1 MLRYLRQAAQA
12 EGLTVTMDSNPNAGL
27 FFRSDQ
33 LAFARG
39 GVPAV
44 FVETGSRFVG
54 RPEGYA
60 AEIEADYRANRYHQ
74 PADELDDDMPFAGLV
89 QQTRVAFR
97 LGYLLASSSIRP
109 QWQPSEAFGQTR
121 AESERAAGM

>member
-1 MLRYLRQAAQA
+1 M
-12 EGLTVTMDSNPNAGL
+12 TVSMDPNPNAGV

-44 FVETGSRFVG
+44 FIKTGHQFVG
-54 RPEGYA
+54 QSDDYA
-60 AEIEADYRANRYHQ
+60 SQIEDEYRSHRYHQ
-74 PADELDDDMPFAGLV
+74 VADELSDDMPFAGLV

-97 LGYLLASSSIRP
+97 LGHTLATSSLRP
-109 QWQPSEAFGQTR
+109 QWKPSEAFAQTR
-121 AESERAAGM
+121 AESEAALAE